1 MAMLSQPRSASRANQ
16 AAMLQRLPSG
26 PADGPA
32 ADPLL
37 LRLAGVLAFALLVA
51 IAAAGGSFRGAENR
65 LNEIAFSLA
74 ERPAS
79 GQVHVVEMDA
89 ASMAAIKRWP
99 WPRDHYARLIER
111 LDAAGVNSITFDVD
125 LSSHGD
131 PQHDAAMAAAMAAAD
146 VPVALPTFPQNSGF
160 SDGRQLDSLPIAPL
174 RQHAQLASVAVV
186 PDSDGFV
193 RRMPMGV
200 ETGATPRPS
209 IAATVAGRAG
219 RVGESFPID
228 FAIAPGS
235 IPRHSFIA
243 IERGEF
249 DPAMLKGRDV
259 IIGATAIELGD
270 RYPVPR
276 HGVIPGV
283 IVQAL
288 AAETLIAAVP
298 STGSWHL
305 PLLLATLLAL
315 IIGAAQRRR
324 HAAALGGA
332 AALVLAAASAASQ
345 LYAHRLFET
354 VPALVLVALAIGWRI
369 VILTNRRAED
379 QRRTD
384 PESGLPNKLALDH
397 SARPGERGYF
407 VAAQIDDFDALK
419 LAAGPD
425 NVGEL
430 LRRVVERLTA
440 TGCADTI
447 YRSDTRTLVWW
458 SGSELVE
465 LEGVLT
471 GLAAIMRSPF
481 EVAGRRL
488 GVSVSLGVAPADAGS
503 GAENAAHAASL
514 ARRSGKLWR
523 LYAAGEDT
531 AVTEQFSLLGE
542 LDEALHNGQITV
554 HYQPKLNLKHGRI
567 DAAEA
572 LVRWRHPERGMLPPD
587 SFIPVIEEAGR
598 IDDLTLAVLAR
609 ALRDMR
615 RWSEQGLVIGVA
627 VNVSAALLGSDRFYA
642 EARALVESSGV
653 PAGLVTFEVTESAQ
667 FDDIERAIAV
677 LEKFRACGIRISMD
691 DYGTGQS
698 TLNYLKL
705 LPLAELKIDRM
716 FVQHVHE
723 DHGDAMLVRSTVQLA
738 HELGLKVVA
747 EGIEDAACLAFLKAI
762 GCDYGQGYFIG
773 RALDPPGF
781 AARVAEVSDLP
792 AARAA

>member
-1 MAMLSQPRSASRANQ
+1 MPQLA
-16 AAMLQRLPSG
+16 PSG
-26 PADGPA
+26 PVDGIAD
-32 ADPLL
+32 DPLL

-51 IAAAGGSFRGAENR
+51 FAAAGGSFRGTENR

-89 ASMAAIKRWP
+89 ASVAAIKRWP
-99 WPRDHYARLIER
+99 WPRDHYARVIER
-111 LDAAGVNSITFDVD
+111 LDRAGVNSITFDVD
-125 LSSHGD
+125 FSSQAD
-131 PQHDAAMAAAMAAAD
+131 PQDDAAMAAAIAAAAA
-146 VPVALPTFPQNSGF
+146 PVALPTFPQNSSF
-160 SDGRQLDSLPIAPL
+160 RDGRQLDSLPIASL
-174 RQHAQLASVAVV
+174 REHAQLASVVV
-186 PDSDGFV
+186 VADSDGFV
-193 RRMPMGV
+193 RRMPLGV
-200 ETGATPRPS
+200 ATGAVPRPS
-209 IAATVAGRAG
+209 VAATVAGRAG
-219 RVGESFPID
+219 QVGESFPID

-249 DPAMLKGRDV
+249 DPAVLKGRDV
-259 IIGATAIELGD
+259 IIGATAIEMGD

-288 AAETLIAAVP
+288 AAETLLDAMP
-298 STGSWHL
+298 TTGSWYL
-305 PLLLATLLAL
+305 PLLLAMLLAL
-315 IIGAAQRRR
+315 VIGSARRR
-324 HAAALGGA
+324 RDTVVMGMAAG
-332 AALVLAAASAASQ
+332 VLLTVLSAASQ
-345 LYAHRLFET
+345 LYAHRLFEI
-354 VPALVLVALAIGWRI
+354 VPALVLVLLATGWRLM
-369 VILTNRRAED
+369 ILTNRRVEE

-384 PESGLPNKLALDH
+384 PESGLPNRLALDH

-430 LRRVVERLTA
+430 LRRVVERLSA
-440 TGCADTI
+440 TGCAATI

-465 LEGVLT
+465 LEAVLA

-488 GVSVSLGVAPADAGS
+488 GVPVSLGVAPAELAS

-514 ARRSGKLWR
+514 ARRSGKPWR

-554 HYQPKLNLKHGRI
+554 HYQPKLNLLSGRI

-587 SFIPVIEEAGR
+587 GFIPLIEEAGR

-627 VNVSAALLGSDRFYA
+627 VNVSAALLGSDRFHA
-642 EARALVESSGV
+642 EARALVEGSGV

-667 FDDIERAIAV
+667 FDNIDRAIAV

-705 LPLAELKIDRM
+705 LPLSELKIDRM
-716 FVQHVHE
+716 FVQHAHE

-747 EGIEDAACLAFLKAI
+747 EGIEDAACLAFLTAI
-762 GCDYGQGYFIG
+762 GCEYGQGYFIG
-773 RALDPPGF
+773 RALDPAAF
-781 AARVAEVSDLP
+781 AARVVEYSDLP